1 MDSSKLKNMA
11 FASGTKSDLEKA
23 DDQDYADLE
32 QEERDLELKLV
43 QLQVVDGL
51 QGGMSDDDEA
61 SEAGAAIEISHSP
74 TQGRRIRSYF
84 SVIDRTPPSRHSAHS
99 GST

>member
-1 MDSSKLKNMA
+1 MA

-51 QGGMSDDDEA
+51 QEGGMSDDDEA

-84 SVIDRTPPSRHSAHS
+84 SVIDRTPSSRHSAHS